1 MKQTKQLKIEFV
13 GIIDLESLPESEQKI
28 FYNTLLARIQELYQ
42 NSKIDEN
49 GI

>member
-1 MKQTKQLKIEFV
+1 MKQTEQLEITFV
-13 GIIDLESLPESEQKI
+13 GIIDLESLPESEQRI
-28 FYNTLLARIQELYQ
+28 FYTTLWEHIQELYQ

>member
-13 GIIDLESLPESEQKI
+13 GIINLEALTESEQRV
-28 FYNTLLARIQELYQ
+28 FYTTLLARIQELYQ
-42 NSKIDEN
+42 NNKIDEN